1 MKTSKRILSITLLL
15 TLCAATSFS
24 FGKPLHGKDLNTAEN
39 AIEHYI
45 GILNGGTDQI
55 DSLFSAELKF
65 LTPDQLHHR
74 PITRRKLLQFLKD
87 NSNHRLDAKS
97 SYHFIVK
104 TAHFS
109 SACVETDFS
118 TFRRL
123 DFLSLK
129 KENGNWKITTVVV
142 TYPKSSG
149 VANAV
154 WNTAK

>member
-1 MKTSKRILSITLLL
+1 MKTSKRILSTTLLL

-24 FGKPLHGKDLNTAEN
+24 FGEPLHGKDLNTAEN

-65 LTPDQLHHR
+65 LTPDQIHHR

-87 NSNHRLDAKS
+87 NSNHRLAATS
-97 SYHFIVK
+97 NYHFIVK

-109 SACVETDFS
+109 SVCVKTDFS

-123 DFLSLK
+123 DFLNLK

-142 TYPKSSG
+142 IYHKSTG

-154 WNTAK
+154 